1 MEGRRY
7 KTVGHIQAYKTY
19 SLLEK
24 HKTEAITGIPM
35 PSLEAIEQA
44 KQTVDENE
52 I

>member
-7 KTVGHIQAYKTY
+7 KTVGHTQAYKTY

-24 HKTEAITGIPM
+24 HKTEENTGIPI
-35 PSLEAIEQA
+35 PSNEAVAMA

-52 I
+52 K